1 MKALITQRESV
12 DRYGVATDT
21 LESSYIRYFEDLGY
35 GCFPVS
41 NHVSDVGYLFGIEPD
56 LLVLTGGGSVPGK
69 YYEPVREG
77 EEMPCRDRMEKAL
90 FEEALRGNIPV
101 VAICRGMQHVNALMG
116 GSISE
121 LSDMPVS
128 RPIGED
134 HPVSFGNDTLM
145 VNNYHN
151 DGIYAHQLADG
162 LVPLCMDKEN
172 GVVEAY
178 ISREHRILGMQF
190 HPEREM
196 SDLRS
201 ARRIRSL
208 IQNFIGR

>member
-1 MKALITQRESV
+1 
-12 DRYGVATDT
+12 
-21 LESSYIRYFEDLGY
+21 
-35 GCFPVS
+35 
-41 NHVSDVGYLFGIEPD
+41 
-56 LLVLTGGGSVPGK
+56 
-69 YYEPVREG
+69 
-77 EEMPCRDRMEKAL
+77 
-90 FEEALRGNIPV
+90 
-101 VAICRGMQHVNALMG
+101 
-116 GSISE
+116 
-121 LSDMPVS
+121 
-128 RPIGED
+128 
-134 HPVSFGNDTLM
+134 M

-196 SDLRS
+196 SDPRS